1 MADIF
6 VQCPRTGT
14 PISTGLR
21 SEWVLLKSLPRVPIP
36 VHCPAC
42 GQTHTWDAQ
51 DAWIGPVLRSRD
63 PRRLS
68 GSRAASWSAPA
79 VDAETTPKRLGA
91 EKKFEEISSSRLRL
105 GKAWNCRAKAEP
117 ESRSNQSGTIR
128 PGNWRRD
135 RSYSANAAATARLS
149 LSAPKISTPARGCLA
164 LVYF

>member
-36 VHCPAC
+36 VQCPA
-42 GQTHTWDAQ
+42 GDQTHTRGAQ
-51 DAWIGPVLRSRD
+51 DAWIGPCCARAIRD
-63 PRRLS
+63 
-68 GSRAASWSAPA
+68 ASADLA
-79 VDAETTPKRLGA
+79 RRLGA
-91 EKKFEEISSSRLRL
+91 HQPAMARRPRNGLARRNKFEEISSTRLRL
-105 GKAWNCRAKAEP
+105 GNTWNCRAKAEP

-128 PGNWRRD
+128 PGNWRRHM
-135 RSYSANAAATARLS
+135 SYCADGAVTARLS
-149 LSAPKISTPARGCLA
+149 LSAPKISAPARGCLA